1 MFFALGLLAMAP
13 AAAPFE
19 LKDGDRVVW
28 IGSAIAEREQ
38 KYGYWETAL
47 LCQWP
52 ERKITFRNL
61 GWSGDTVEGIA
72 RASFDPPAKGYERLL
87 NAVNAEK
94 PTMIFVS
101 YGSVEA
107 LSGMNV
113 QEFRHKLQKLLDDLA
128 VTKAKVCLFTLTP
141 LENDVEVIIPAPKMT
156 AEDVKRR
163 KDMGMPTEPIRTTK
177 NKIIDGFALAIRDCG
192 ENQGYRVADLHQ
204 LMQKNKKE
212 SGLVFTDN
220 GLHLSE
226 AGYEGTIPDFLAS
239 LGLSWAGEEPK
250 KFEAVRKA
258 VVKKN
263 QLYFNMWRPQNETYL
278 FGFRKPEQGRNAK
291 EVKEFEPLIAAA
303 EKDIRERLT
312 APPK

>member
-1 MFFALGLLAMAP
+1 MLFALGLLALAP

-28 IGSAIAEREQ
+28 IGSSIAEREQ

-52 ERKITFRNL
+52 ERRITFRNL

-72 RASFDPPAKGYERLL
+72 RASFDPPTKGYERLIKS
-87 NAVNAEK
+87 VKDEK
-94 PTMIFVS
+94 PTVIFVS

-107 LSGMNV
+107 LDANSDA
-113 QEFRHKLQKLLDDLA
+113 EKFEKRFEKLLEDLST
-128 VTKAKVCLFTLTP
+128 TKARIVLFSPTP
-141 LENDVEVIIPAPKMT
+141 LEPDGVTGPFGG
-156 AEDVKRR
+156 
-163 KDMGMPTEPIRTTK
+163 GMPREETLRAWRMQSHAKSVGHVAER
-177 NKIIDGFALAIRDCG
+177 G
-192 ENQGYRVADLHQ
+192 GYHFADLFTRLQKHQ
-204 LMQKNKKE
+204 EKKLNE
-212 SGLVFTDN
+212 YTFTDN

-226 AGYEGTIPDFLAS
+226 AGYEGTIPDFLSS

-278 FGFRKPEQGRNAK
+278 FGFRKPEQGNNAK

-303 EKDIRERLT
+303 EDDIRKGLAQSRNDAKEKR
-312 APPK
+312 